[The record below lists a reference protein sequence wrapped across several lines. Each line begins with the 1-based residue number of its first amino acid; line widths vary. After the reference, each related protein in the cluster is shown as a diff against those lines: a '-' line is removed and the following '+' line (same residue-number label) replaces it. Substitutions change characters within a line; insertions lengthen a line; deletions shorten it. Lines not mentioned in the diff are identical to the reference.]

1 MLKFI
6 PAPDNA
12 IAISLEGRITG
23 EDLNSIM
30 ARLEFA
36 LNVFSTIDVF
46 VETHRITGVELAALA
61 SYSARALPLFGKLGA
76 FDRVA
81 VVADQAWIRLA
92 TRLESAILP
101 SISYRVFEPEQ
112 RDQALAWA
120 LHKDGRPPRG
130 ADPTVSEI
138 DRAA

>member
-12 IAISLEGRITG
+12 IAIALEGRVTG
-23 EDLNSIM
+23 DDLNAIM
-30 ARLEFA
+30 ERLEFA

-61 SYSARALPLFGKLGA
+61 SYSARALPLLGKLGA

-81 VVADQAWIRLA
+81 VVADQAWIRVA

-112 RDQALAWA
+112 RELALAWA
-120 LHKDGRPPRG
+120 LHRAEQTPPRAG
-130 ADPTVSEI
+130 PTVSGV